1 MASTAATPATPAAV
15 RGVKA
20 VAGRFAA
27 IVTVAALVAG
37 SSAALLGPAGTA
49 AATVHAGGSASAAT
63 AATAADVAR
72 ERAHEILRER
82 RFRGGSAPRPLHGVL
97 TTIGKGA
104 EAVLDPIG
112 KFIDRLSGRTP
123 GGAGVFWLLAAV
135 LVLIAAALLTSRTVR
150 RRAAA
155 VERLRGESVGGPGG
169 KSPGA
174 LEREADEAERAGD
187 LEHAVRLRFRA
198 GLLRLDLARAIEF
211 RPSITT
217 TEVSGALRSPAFDE
231 LALTFEEVAYGGR
244 PAAPPD
250 VDAAKRE
257 WPALLE
263 EVGSR

>member
-1 MASTAATPATPAAV
+1 VTAVGGRLAAIVSVAALLAGAGALRATAQTAGATAHGGSSATPAD
-15 RGVKA
+15 G
-20 VAGRFAA
+20 
-27 IVTVAALVAG
+27 
-37 SSAALLGPAGTA
+37 
-49 AATVHAGGSASAAT
+49 
-63 AATAADVAR
+63 AR

-112 KFIDRLSGRTP
+112 KFFDRLSGRTP
-123 GGAGVFWLLAAV
+123 GGAGVFWLLVAV
-135 LVLIAAALLTSRTVR
+135 LVVSAAAALTSRTVR

-169 KSPGA
+169 KSPCA

-187 LEHAVRLRFRA
+187 LEHAIRLRFRA

-217 TEVSGALRSPAFDE
+217 TEVSGALHSAAFDE

-244 PAAPPD
+244 AAAPPD

>member
-1 MASTAATPATPAAV
+1 MASPTATAAAAV

-20 VAGRFAA
+20 VGGRFAA

-37 SSAALLGPAGTA
+37 ACIAVGTAGTA
-49 AATVHAGGSASAAT
+49 AATVHAGGSAT
-63 AATAADVAR
+63 AATPADVAR
-72 ERAHEILRER
+72 ERAHEILRDR

-104 EAVLDPIG
+104 QAVLDPIG

-123 GGAGVFWLLAAV
+123 GGAGVFWLLVAV
-135 LVLIAAALLTSRTVR
+135 LVLIATALLTSRTVR

-217 TEVSGALRSPAFDE
+217 TEVSGALRSPAFDH

>member
-1 MASTAATPATPAAV
+1 
-15 RGVKA
+15 VK
-20 VAGRFAA
+20 VAGWRFAA
-27 IVTVAALVAG
+27 IVAV
-37 SSAALLGPAGTA
+37 AALLGGASVAPAVARA
-49 AATVHAGGSASAAT
+49 AAASVHAGGST
-63 AATAADVAR
+63 TAADVAR
-72 ERAHEILRER
+72 SRAHEILRER

-104 EAVLDPIG
+104 EAVLEPIG
-112 KFIDRLSGRTP
+112 KFLDRLSGRTP
-123 GGAGVFWLLAAV
+123 GGAGVFWLLVAV
-135 LVLIAAALLTSRTVR
+135 LVVIAAAALTSRTVR

-169 KSPGA
+169 KSPDA
-174 LEREADEAERAGD
+174 LEREADEAERSGD

-217 TEVSGALRSPAFDE
+217 TEVSGALGSPTFDG

-244 PAAPPD
+244 PAAAPD

-257 WPALLE
+257 WRALLE

>member
-1 MASTAATPATPAAV
+1 M
-15 RGVKA
+15 KA
-20 VAGRFAA
+20 VGGRFAA
-27 IVTVAALVAG
+27 IVTVAAVLGGA
-37 SSAALLGPAGTA
+37 SLAPAAMAQG
-49 AATVHAGGSASAAT
+49 GGST
-63 AATAADVAR
+63 TAADVAR
-72 ERAHEILRER
+72 ERAHEILREQ
-82 RFRGGSAPRPLHGVL
+82 RFRGSSAPRPLHGVL

-112 KFIDRLSGRTP
+112 KFFDSLSGRTP
-123 GGAGVFWLLAAV
+123 GGPAVFWLLVAV
-135 LVLIAAALLTSRTVR
+135 LVVIAAAALTSRTVR

-155 VERLRGESVGGPGG
+155 VERLRGETVGGPGG
-169 KSPGA
+169 KSPDA
-174 LEREADEAERAGD
+174 LEREADEAERSGD

-217 TEVSGALRSPAFDE
+217 TEVSGALRSPVFDE

-244 PAAPPD
+244 RAAPPD